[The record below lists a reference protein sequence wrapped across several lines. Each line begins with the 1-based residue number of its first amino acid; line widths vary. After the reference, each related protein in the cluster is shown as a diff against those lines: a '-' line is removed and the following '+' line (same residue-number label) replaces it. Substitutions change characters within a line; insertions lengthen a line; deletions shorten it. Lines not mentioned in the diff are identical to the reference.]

1 MCWPPLYDSKV
12 FCRVN
17 YKHSL
22 LCPCPVHL
30 TIYYT
35 AVTDRWHSLWQ
46 TQEELRWSGQQ
57 RLCPCPV
64 YVVDSWGHP
73 IDSPD
78 RAAALEALKAQKL
91 SPTPPGQMS
100 VLQDSHSDTH
110 MHTNTQWYREI
121 GEEPLMF
128 TGVFQC
134 ANIRFWHQN
143 QHCWRAST
151 PALFELTEAHSTSL
165 ESYSWDKDN
174 NGFLV
179 LMPLK
184 GTSSPKHL
192 RSHIFYIKAW
202 QNQRTRAS
210 ARPAHR
216 EFHHERGWD
225 RLRPVSFPTAEALE
239 HFSGMCTCSSFLR
252 RLEGCC
258 LFFLR
263 GILATLSEKTPDKS
277 LWQIIHRLHQSTYC

>member
-1 MCWPPLYDSKV
+1 MILTVQARWVNTRTTKLSKWDIQNVLSVCNFGLFSQITNSYSRWPFLISGDGTP
-12 FCRVN
+12 
-17 YKHSL
+17 HSTPSTAAAWKPTVCHFNHTAPHGGQFFTNAKTTVGCADPHYMTQRSSAEL
-22 LCPCPVHL
+22 IISTACCALAHL

-78 RAAALEALKAQKL
+78 RAAALEVLKAQKL

-110 MHTNTQWYREI
+110 MQTNTHAMIPRDRQGTSRVYWCVSPAR
-121 GEEPLMF
+121 
-128 TGVFQC
+128 

-151 PALFELTEAHSTSL
+151 PALFELIEAHSTSL

-179 LMPLK
+179 
-184 GTSSPKHL
+184 
-192 RSHIFYIKAW
+192 F
-202 QNQRTRAS
+202 
-210 ARPAHR
+210 
-216 EFHHERGWD
+216 E
-225 RLRPVSFPTAEALE
+225 
-239 HFSGMCTCSSFLR
+239 
-252 RLEGCC
+252 C
-258 LFFLR
+258 L
-263 GILATLSEKTPDKS
+263 
-277 LWQIIHRLHQSTYC
+277 